1 MLDDLRAVVR
11 AHERSRP
18 RSLQRSIGPS
28 EAGTACDRRLAY
40 RMLGTEPTNTDSD
53 PWAAIVGTSVHAW
66 LDEAFRAQN
75 DRDDDERQRW
85 HCDLKVDL
93 PGYMSGSVDLY
104 DAKTGTVI
112 DHKVLGATSL
122 KKFKAEGPSEQYR
135 TQVHLYACGLRMAGA
150 NVQNVAIAA
159 WSRTGMLH
167 HALWWQEPYDEERV
181 EKALARID
189 ALATT
194 TAALGTA
201 ALPLI
206 RTADAHCG
214 YCPFYLPA
222 STEIGEACAGHDA
235 GANPTHKENDHG

>member
-1 MLDDLRAVVR
+1 MIQDLRNVVR

-18 RSLQRSIGPS
+18 RSLQRAIGPS
-28 EAGTACDRRLAY
+28 EAGNACDRRLAY
-40 RMLGTEPTNTDSD
+40 RLLGTEPSNTDSD

-85 HCDLKVDL
+85 HCDVKVEL
-93 PGYMSGSVDLY
+93 PGYMRGSVDLY

-122 KKFKAEGPSEQYR
+122 KKFKAEGPSQQYR
-135 TQVHLYACGLRMAGA
+135 TQVHLYAAGLRLMGA

-159 WSRTGMLH
+159 WSRTGMLF
-167 HALWWQEPYDEERV
+167 HALWWEEPYDEDIAEQ
-181 EKALARID
+181 ALRRID
-189 ALATT
+189 ALTT
-194 TAALGTA
+194 TITTLGTA

-206 RTADAHCG
+206 RTADAHCD

-222 STEIGEACAGHDA
+222 STEVQEACAGHVA
-235 GANPTHKENDHG
+235 GDNNPTQGELT